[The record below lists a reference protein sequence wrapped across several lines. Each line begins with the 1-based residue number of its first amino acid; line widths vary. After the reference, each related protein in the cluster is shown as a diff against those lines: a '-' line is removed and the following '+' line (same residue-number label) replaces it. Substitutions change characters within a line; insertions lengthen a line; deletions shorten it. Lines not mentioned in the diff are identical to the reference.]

1 MKGSVIIFSA
11 PSGSGKSTLINHLLK
26 SVPDI
31 QFSVS
36 ATTRQPRGDETNGKE
51 YFFMEVDEFKKD
63 INSGQFL
70 EWQEVYP
77 NQFYGTLKSNID
89 KILNDGKSVL
99 LDVDVI
105 GGLNIKKQLGEKSLS
120 IYVDAGEIDVLEA
133 RLRSRGTDTEE
144 SIKMRIGKAAEEQ
157 KLSKY
162 FDWILP
168 NKDLEVAC
176 NDLVNGVVKYL

>member
-1 MKGSVIIFSA
+1 MKGSLIIFSA
-11 PSGSGKSTLINHLLK
+11 PSGSGKSTLIGHLLK

-51 YFFMEVDEFKKD
+51 YFFMGVDEFKNGV
-63 INSGQFL
+63 NSGQFL

-77 NQFYGTLKSNID
+77 NQFYGTLKSNVEQM
-89 KILNDGKSVL
+89 LNDGKSVL
-99 LDVDVI
+99 LDVDVK
-105 GGLNIKKQLGEKSLS
+105 GGLNIKKEMGENSLS
-120 IYVDAGEIDVLEA
+120 IYVDAGGIDVLEA
-133 RLRSRGTDTEE
+133 RLRGRGTDTEE

-168 NKDLEVAC
+168 NKDLDVAC
-176 NDLVNGVVKYL
+176 DELVKGVEKYL